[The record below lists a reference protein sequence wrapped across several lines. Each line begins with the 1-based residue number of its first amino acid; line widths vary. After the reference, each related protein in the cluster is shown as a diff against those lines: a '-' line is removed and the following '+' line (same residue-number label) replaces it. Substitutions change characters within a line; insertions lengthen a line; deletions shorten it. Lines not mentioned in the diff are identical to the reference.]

1 MKENK
6 NTDHKSLRFLK
17 GVKTD
22 WDELAKDCVCFA
34 NGSGG
39 FILIGIEDGNELP
52 PVNQKIKDRNTP
64 DLIQKNIAHR
74 TINVGIAVTI
84 ETTKNN
90 SEYIRLEVFRNAQT
104 IASTTD
110 GRYYIRVHDEC
121 NPVPPD
127 EMARLAADKN
137 AFVWEEQIT
146 KRVPSN
152 RYDAEKRQGFLNDIS
167 RSARVSSFIKEM
179 TDDELL
185 DYYFFQKQGFLTN
198 LGILWIGSR
207 QDRAS
212 LLYPPAIQVL
222 RYNENE
228 EKVWKLLLD
237 DNFRNPKELLN
248 TVLNDVPDWQESI
261 EVSEGMFRK
270 NIQFFPLEVVR
281 ELVVN
286 ALVHRTYTMRGDIFI
301 NIFSDRLEIHSPGRL
316 PFGVT
321 PKNILSQS
329 IRRNEHL
336 SKVFYDLGLMEKE
349 GSGYDLVYAQLLAS
363 GKPIPEVKDLDDR
376 VVVVVQKQFVSKQV
390 IRLMDRASSEFN
402 LKQKELI
409 TLGLLAQQQSYNATE
424 LSKIVNQ
431 NKEQG
436 LRSWLGK
443 LLDYEL
449 VIQSGRGKGTQ
460 YAVNPEFIRQS
471 QFKGKTSLKNIE
483 DHRLEE
489 LIYKDIKAYPES
501 AFGEIHQR
509 IGKEINQYKVKRM
522 LKKMVERDVLVSV
535 GERKGTRYFIK
546 QNLQENE

>member
-17 GVKTD
+17 GAKTD

-39 FILIGIEDGNELP
+39 VILIGIEDGNEQP
-52 PVNQKIKDRNTP
+52 PVNQKIKDRNAP

-74 TINVGIAVTI
+74 TINVGLAVTI
-84 ETTKNN
+84 ETAENS

-127 EMARLAADKN
+127 EMARFAADKN

-146 KRVPSN
+146 KRIPAN
-152 RYDAEKRQGFLNDIS
+152 RYDAEKRQGFLNDIR

-179 TDDELL
+179 IDEELL
-185 DYYFFQKQGFLTN
+185 DYYFFQKQGYLTN
-198 LGILWIGSR
+198 LGILWIGTR

-237 DNFRNPKELLN
+237 DSFKNPKELLN

-301 NIFSDRLEIHSPGRL
+301 NIFPDRLEIHSPGRL

-376 VVVVVQKQFVSKQV
+376 VVVIVQKQFVSKQI

-436 LRSWLGK
+436 LRSWLGR
-443 LLDYEL
+443 LLEYEL
-449 VIQSGRGKGTQ
+449 VVQSGKGKGTQ
-460 YAVNPEFIRQS
+460 YAVNPEFIRQA

-501 AFGEIHQR
+501 AFGDIHNR
-509 IGKEINQYKVKRM
+509 IGKEINEHKVRRTIKS
-522 LKKMVERDVLVSV
+522 MVENGSLKSTGQR
-535 GERKGTRYFIK
+535 RWTRYSIE
-546 QNLQENE
+546 QNL

>member
-17 GVKTD
+17 GTKTD

-39 FILIGIEDGNELP
+39 VILIGIEDGHELP
-52 PVNQKIKDRNTP
+52 PANQKIKDRNTP
-64 DLIQKNIAHR
+64 DFIQKNIAHR

-84 ETTKNN
+84 ESAENN

-121 NPVPPD
+121 NPIPPD

-146 KRVPSN
+146 KRVPAN
-152 RYDAEKRQGFLNDIS
+152 RYDDKMRQNFLNDIR
-167 RSARVSSFIKEM
+167 RSARVSDFIKEM
-179 TDDELL
+179 TDEEIL
-185 DYYFFQKQGFLTN
+185 DYYFFQKQGYLTN
-198 LGILWIGSR
+198 LGILWIGNR

-212 LLYPPAIQVL
+212 LLYPPSIQVL

-237 DNFRNPKELLN
+237 DSFRNPKQLLN
-248 TVLNDVPDWQESI
+248 SVLNDVPDWQESI

-301 NIFSDRLEIHSPGRL
+301 NIFPDRLEIHSPGRL

-321 PKNILSQS
+321 PRNILSQS

-349 GSGYDLVYAQLLAS
+349 GSGYDLVYANLLAS
-363 GKPIPEVKDLDDR
+363 GKPIPEVKDMDDR
-376 VVVVVQKQFVSKQV
+376 VIVIVQKQFISKQV

-409 TLGLLAQQQSYNATE
+409 TLGLLAQQQSYNSTE
-424 LSKIVNQ
+424 LSKILNQ
-431 NKEQG
+431 NKDQG

-449 VIQSGRGKGTQ
+449 VIQSGKGKGTQ
-460 YAVNPEFIRQS
+460 YAVNPDFIRQS

-501 AFGEIHQR
+501 AFGEIHNR

-522 LKKMVERDVLVSV
+522 LKNMIDRGDLRSV

-546 QNLQENE
+546 

>member
-6 NTDHKSLRFLK
+6 NIDYKSLRFLR
-17 GVKTD
+17 GLKTN

-34 NGSGG
+34 NGNGG
-39 FILIGIEDGNELP
+39 VILIGIEDGETLP
-52 PVNQKIKDRNTP
+52 PSNQRIKDRNTP
-64 DLIQKNIAHR
+64 DLIQKNVAHR
-74 TINVGIAVTI
+74 TIHVGLAVTI
-84 ETTKNN
+84 ETAGNYD
-90 SEYIRLEVFRNAQT
+90 EYIRLEVFRNAQT

-110 GRYYIRVHDEC
+110 GRYYIRLHDEC
-121 NPVPPD
+121 RPIPPD
-127 EMARLAADKN
+127 EMGRLAADKN
-137 AFVWEEQIT
+137 AFIWEDQINKKIPDT
-146 KRVPSN
+146 Q
-152 RYDAEKRQGFLNDIS
+152 YDPQKRQDFLNDIR
-167 RSARVSSFIKEM
+167 RSPRVSSFIKEM
-179 TDDELL
+179 TDEEIF
-185 DYYFFQKQGFLTN
+185 DYYFFQKKGYLTN
-198 LGILWIGSR
+198 LGILWMGHR
-207 QDRAS
+207 RDRAS
-212 LLYPPAIQVL
+212 LLYPLAIQVL
-222 RYNENE
+222 RYNEND

-237 DNFRNPKELLN
+237 DNFLNPKELLN

-301 NIFSDRLEIHSPGRL
+301 NIFLDRLEIHSPGSL

-329 IRRNEHL
+329 VRRNEHL

-349 GSGYDLVYAQLLAS
+349 GSGYDLVYAHLLAS
-363 GKPIPEVKDLDDR
+363 GKPIPQVKDLDDR
-376 VVVVVQKQFVSKQV
+376 VIVIVQKQFVSKQV

-409 TLGLLAQQQSYNATE
+409 TLGLLAQQQSYTATE
-424 LSKIVNQ
+424 LSKILNQ

-449 VIQSGRGKGTQ
+449 VIKSGKSKGTQ
-460 YAVNPEFIRQS
+460 YSVNPEFIRQS

-501 AFGEIHQR
+501 AFGDIHFR
-509 IGKEINQYKVKRM
+509 IGKEINEHKVRRTIKS
-522 LKKMVERDVLVSV
+522 MVKNDSLMST
-535 GERKGTRYFIK
+535 GERRWTRYSIK
-546 QNLQENE
+546 